1 MAKSLILIEW
11 PNSQECI
18 TCKHYCSIDDSRI
31 GVDCGI
37 CVINSHKNQTGMC
50 EDKVIDEPGLFDTP
64 ETDGK

>member
-18 TCKHYCSIDDSRI
+18 TCKHYCSIDDARI
-31 GVDCGI
+31 GIDCGI